1 MGYYDDLGVKRV
13 INADAT
19 LTRLGGTRMPRP
31 VLEAMVEAAG
41 AFVDMHDL
49 QLKVGRR
56 IAELTQ
62 NEAAFVCTGASAGL
76 FLSTLACMT
85 RGDLRAIAHLPS
97 LEGLRNEVVVHRSQR
112 NPYDPAILLAG
123 ARLVEVGNIVQTFE
137 WELEAALNER
147 TAAVFFFA
155 GGHLSAGALPL
166 ETVIALA
173 HARDIPVVVDAAAQL
188 PPRDNLWR
196 LTQMG
201 ADLVVFSGGKGLRGP
216 QASGLIV
223 GRSDLIE
230 AVRQNAAPHQRLG
243 RPMKV
248 GKEEMIGLLAAV
260 EWYLAQDQEA
270 LSQRYETVVR
280 LFIERFGH
288 LPGMRAE
295 RSFPSEAG
303 QPIPRALLRWDAA
316 RLGVSAAEAK
326 TQLHLG
332 DPGIEVAFAPPDG
345 IYINPETLEPGEEEI
360 VAERLAAILS
370 PVAAAR

>member
-155 GGHLSAGALPL
+155 GSHLSAGALPL

-316 RLGVSAAEAK
+316 RLGVSAAEARAR
-326 TQLHLG
+326 LHLG

>member
-155 GGHLSAGALPL
+155 GSHLSAGALPL

-280 LFIERFGH
+280 LFIERFEH

-316 RLGVSAAEAK
+316 RLGVSAAEARAR
-326 TQLHLG
+326 LHLG